1 MADLDTAHPGPRGQ
15 GGRHRRR
22 RGATPGPA
30 ARGTKPLDSPTVA
43 VGLPPG
49 AVGVPGPP
57 SGPPPP
63 AGKTGRNLPAA
74 IGVGAGL
81 GALVLVPL
89 LTYRPAFVLVIAAA
103 VVVGVWEM
111 VRAISAAEAR
121 PPLVPLLVGG
131 AGTMFLAWFSGAE
144 ALVVGLVLTVIAVLL
159 WRLADG
165 PVGFQ
170 RDVTAAAL
178 VAAYVP
184 FLAGFAVL
192 LLLPADGELRVI
204 AFIATVVCSDVG
216 GYVFGV
222 LFGRHPM
229 APTVSP
235 KKSWE
240 GMAGSLL
247 FCAVGGACFLIFFF
261 DGAWWHGVLYGLA
274 IAVAATLGDL
284 AESMIKRDLGIKD
297 MGSLL
302 PAHGGLMDRLDSLL
316 TAAPVAYLLLELF
329 APPG

>member
-1 MADLDTAHPGPRGQ
+1 MADLETTHPGPGQ

-22 RGATPGPA
+22 RGAPAPGAAVERAGGAIESKTIPVELPVNGSGPA
-30 ARGTKPLDSPTVA
+30 ARPVDA
-43 VGLPPG
+43 
-49 AVGVPGPP
+49 A
-57 SGPPPP
+57 P
-63 AGKTGRNLPAA
+63 ASKAGRNLPVAV
-74 IGVGAGL
+74 GVGVGL
-81 GALVLVPL
+81 ALLVLVPL
-89 LTYRPAFVLVIAAA
+89 FTYRPLFVLVIAAA
-103 VVVGVWEM
+103 VVVGVWEL

-144 ALVVGLVLTVIAVLL
+144 ALTVGLVLTVIAVLL

-192 LLLPADGELRVI
+192 LLLPSDGSMRVV

-222 LFGRHPM
+222 LFGKHPM

-240 GMAGSLL
+240 GMAGSLI
-247 FCAVGGACFLIFFF
+247 FCAIGGVCFLMFAF
-261 DGAWWHGVLYGLA
+261 DGSWWQGVLYRP
-274 IAVAATLGDL
+274 GDRRRRY
-284 AESMIKRDLGIKD
+284 AR
-297 MGSLL
+297 
-302 PAHGGLMDRLDSLL
+302 
-316 TAAPVAYLLLELF
+316 
-329 APPG
+329 

>member
-1 MADLDTAHPGPRGQ
+1 VNGTAPQ
-15 GGRHRRR
+15 
-22 RGATPGPA
+22 PA
-30 ARGTKPLDSPTVA
+30 
-43 VGLPPG
+43 
-49 AVGVPGPP
+49 P
-57 SGPPPP
+57 SK
-63 AGKTGRNLPAA
+63 AGRNLPVAV
-74 IGVGAGL
+74 GVGVGL
-81 GALVLVPL
+81 GLLVLVPL
-89 LTYRPAFVLVIAAA
+89 FTYKPAFVLVLIAA
-103 VVVGVWEM
+103 VVVGVWEL
-111 VRAISAAEAR
+111 VRAINAAEAR
-121 PPLVPLLVGG
+121 PPLPPLLVGG
-131 AGTMFLAWFSGAE
+131 VGTMALAYWTGEE
-144 ALVVGLVLTVIAVLL
+144 ALPVALVLTVIAVML

-192 LLLPADGELRVI
+192 LLLPDDGDLRVI

-216 GYVFGV
+216 GYAAGV

-229 APTVSP
+229 APAVSP

-247 FCAVGGACFLIFFF
+247 ACAASGACFLVLGF
-261 DGAWWHGVLYGLA
+261 GGQWWQGVLFGLA
-274 IAVAATLGDL
+274 IAIAATLGDL

-302 PAHGGLMDRLDSLL
+302 PGHGGLMDRLDSLL
-316 TAAPVAYLLLELF
+316 VAAPVAYFLLSLF
-329 APPG
+329 APDA

>member
-1 MADLDTAHPGPRGQ
+1 MADLDTTQPGPRGH

-22 RGATPGPA
+22 RGATA
-30 ARGTKPLDSPTVA
+30 APVARAGGSTLDAPTVVVAVDA
-43 VGLPPG
+43 VGQPP
-49 AVGVPGPP
+49 AEPA
-57 SGPPPP
+57 P
-63 AGKTGRNLPAA
+63 AGKAGRNLPVA

-89 LTYRPAFVLVIAAA
+89 FTYRPLFVVVIAAA

-121 PPLVPLLVGG
+121 PPLVPLVVGG

-192 LLLPADGELRVI
+192 LLLPSDGHLRVV

-216 GYVFGV
+216 GYVAGV

-247 FCAVGGACFLIFFF
+247 FCAIGGASFLFFFF
-261 DGAWWHGVLYGLA
+261 DGEIWHGVVYGFA

-316 TAAPVAYLLLELF
+316 LAAPVAYLLLELF

>member
-1 MADLDTAHPGPRGQ
+1 LAGVSGN
-15 GGRHRRR
+15 G
-22 RGATPGPA
+22 
-30 ARGTKPLDSPTVA
+30 S
-43 VGLPPG
+43 
-49 AVGVPGPP
+49 VPGNGSTSAQP
-57 SGPPPP
+57 
-63 AGKTGRNLPAA
+63 GKAGRNLPVA
-74 IGVGAGL
+74 IGVGVGL
-81 GALVLVPL
+81 AAVIVVPL
-89 LTYRPAFVLVIAAA
+89 FAYKPAFMLVVIAA

-121 PPLVPLLVGG
+121 PPLVPLLVGSVG
-131 AGTMFLAWFSGAE
+131 SLLLAWFTGPE
-144 ALVVGLVLTVIAVLL
+144 ALPIGLILTVIAVLL

-184 FLAGFAVL
+184 FLAAFAVL
-192 LLLPADGELRVI
+192 MLLPADGQWRIV

-247 FCAVGGACFLIFFF
+247 TCAVAGAGFLVFLF
-261 DGAWWHGVLYGLA
+261 DGQWWHGVLYGLA
-274 IAVAATLGDL
+274 IAVAATMGDL

-302 PAHGGLMDRLDSLL
+302 PGHGGLMDRLDSLL
-316 TAAPVAYLLLELF
+316 LAAPVAYLLLSYF